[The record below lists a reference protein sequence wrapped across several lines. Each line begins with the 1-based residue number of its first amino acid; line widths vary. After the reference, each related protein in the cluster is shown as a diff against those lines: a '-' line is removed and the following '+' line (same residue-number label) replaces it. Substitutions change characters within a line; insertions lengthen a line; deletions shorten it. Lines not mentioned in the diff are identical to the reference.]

1 MIILYYNEHCT
12 TVHIS
17 GTKEERGER
26 EREREREREGERGG
40 SPRLPVRP
48 RPENEA
54 QSLKLKLTVPPVK
67 SIGSMLLARL
77 EDALI

>member
-1 MIILYYNEHCT
+1 MIILYHNEHCT

-26 EREREREREGERGG
+26 EREREREGERGD

-67 SIGSMLLARL
+67 SIGSMLLTRL